1 MKKIIHLLLFLITSL
16 VYSQNYNIQSPNE
29 KIKVDVKID
38 KQVSFDVSL
47 NNETIIE
54 KVVISLE
61 NSDGRIFGVSP
72 RLKKVNRDY
81 FKEKISVPIPN
92 KDRII
97 KSEYNQAIL
106 SFRGDYDIIFRAYND
121 GIAYRFIDNKN
132 TLKEIINEQMDLSFP
147 KGSSTFFPWE
157 ESMYSHNER
166 LYNRTEISNLNNSDF
181 CSLPVLFVTKNG
193 KVLFTE
199 SSLYDYPGMFLEK
212 KENDI
217 LSSKFPNYVLK
228 AIAKPNDVQASSDTT
243 LHLGEEA
250 SDRTEL
256 IVKEADYISKIKGKR
271 SFPWRVFIVSD
282 DDRTF
287 VESNLVTLLSEKSK
301 IEDTSWIKPGKVA
314 WDWWNANNIY
324 GVDFRAGINQETYK
338 YYIDFASENGI
349 EYILLDEGWTKSTTE
364 IYESNPDID
373 IVELIKY
380 AKSKN
385 VGVLL
390 WVLWKPL
397 NDDTEGLIKLYA
409 SWGAAGVK
417 VDFMQRN
424 DQYMVSS
431 YEKIAEI
438 AAKYKFLVDYHG
450 AFKPAGIERVWP
462 NLLTY
467 EGVMGNEQSKWK
479 VDHFPYS
486 NDLYPINP
494 EHHLTIPFIRMA
506 AGPMDFTPGGMT
518 NVNRYDY
525 KWSPADT
532 SPPGFDYAGNPLKT
546 EDNMHSINTRPMVLG
561 SRAHQVAMF
570 TVFESPLQMMSDSP
584 TIYKK
589 EQETTDF
596 ISQIPTIWDETIV
609 LEASITDY
617 LIIARRNGDNWYVA
631 AMTDWTAR
639 DFNIDL
645 SFLEAN
651 TNYNVQIFKDGI
663 NTDRNAMDYK
673 FEKISLNSNSEIDI
687 SLSSGG
693 GFSAIFKKSNN

>member
-1 MKKIIHLLLFLITSL
+1 
-16 VYSQNYNIQSPNE
+16 
-29 KIKVDVKID
+29 
-38 KQVSFDVSL
+38 
-47 NNETIIE
+47 
-54 KVVISLE
+54 
-61 NSDGRIFGVSP
+61 
-72 RLKKVNRDY
+72 
-81 FKEKISVPIPN
+81 
-92 KDRII
+92 
-97 KSEYNQAIL
+97 
-106 SFRGDYDIIFRAYND
+106 
-121 GIAYRFIDNKN
+121 
-132 TLKEIINEQMDLSFP
+132 
-147 KGSSTFFPWE
+147 
-157 ESMYSHNER
+157 
-166 LYNRTEISNLNNSDF
+166 
-181 CSLPVLFVTKNG
+181 
-193 KVLFTE
+193 
-199 SSLYDYPGMFLEK
+199 
-212 KENDI
+212 
-217 LSSKFPNYVLK
+217 
-228 AIAKPNDVQASSDTT
+228 
-243 LHLGEEA
+243 
-250 SDRTEL
+250 
-256 IVKEADYISKIKGKR
+256 
-271 SFPWRVFIVSD
+271 
-282 DDRTF
+282 
-287 VESNLVTLLSEKSK
+287 
-301 IEDTSWIKPGKVA
+301 
-314 WDWWNANNIY
+314 
-324 GVDFRAGINQETYK
+324 
-338 YYIDFASENGI
+338 
-349 EYILLDEGWTKSTTE
+349 
-364 IYESNPDID
+364 
-373 IVELIKY
+373 
-380 AKSKN
+380 
-385 VGVLL
+385 
-390 WVLWKPL
+390 
-397 NDDTEGLIKLYA
+397 
-409 SWGAAGVK
+409 
-417 VDFMQRN
+417 MQRN

-617 LIIARRNGDNWYVA
+617 LVIARRNGDNWYLA
-631 AMTDWTAR
+631 AMTDWTPR

-645 SFLEAN
+645 SFLEDN
-651 TNYNVQIFKDGI
+651 TNYNVQIFRDGV

-673 FEKISLNSNSEIDI
+673 FEKISLNSNSKIDI